1 MPDQSADDSDIRW
14 LSYHQIAGLRGIS
27 RASAERM
34 VRKHRWRRTVNN
46 HGVTVAA
53 VPLDYAEPERSNP
66 PERPRERSGE
76 IRPDLSALERAID
89 TLREQLV
96 RERDRGDIAT
106 TERDAVREEI
116 AGLRVQLAEVR
127 IAAEGRVQA
136 LEAEISAAREA
147 AAAAVTRADRSDAT
161 VSAERVRTDDLR
173 SRLEAAQADLAA
185 ARGAAGRADAQ
196 AEAAQAKAREAARL
210 LEAAQAGGRWARLRR
225 AWRGEGAG

>member
-14 LSYHQIAGLRGIS
+14 LSYQQIAGLRGIS

-46 HGVTVAA
+46 HGMTVAA

-66 PERPRERSGE
+66 AERPHERSAE

-116 AGLRVQLAEVR
+116 MGVRLQLT
-127 IAAEGRVQA
+127 AAEGRVQA
-136 LEAEISAAREA
+136 LEAEVSAAREA

-161 VSAERVRTDDLR
+161 LSAEHVRTNDLR
-173 SRLEAAQADLAA
+173 SRLEAVQADLAA

-210 LEAAQAGGRWARLRR
+210 LEAAQAGGRWAQLRR